1 MLYNNLESFWTF
13 RHPLFNKPVSWL
25 GHFVTSYSKVALVGC
40 TTCTFVL
47 AQSKNK
53 YSEVSIKHGVFLIL
67 FEKIFPTTC
76 LIRASTFINFW
87 GILQPSRLFWEKI
100 PITRFFSR
108 LCKEE
113 NEISYFDLFG
123 DIGGPK
129 LCTRLVMNKNGL
141 IFQCSARWLCTKA

>member
-13 RHPLFNKPVSWL
+13 RRPLFNKPVSWL

-76 LIRASTFINFW
+76 LIRTSTFINFW
-87 GILQPSRLFWEKI
+87 EILPPTRLLEPPRLFILWEIPNYKI
-100 PITRFFSR
+100 VLSSF
-108 LCKEE
+108 KH
-113 NEISYFDLFG
+113 LFCCFEHLKVTSKSQSK
-123 DIGGPK
+123 P
-129 LCTRLVMNKNGL
+129 
-141 IFQCSARWLCTKA
+141 